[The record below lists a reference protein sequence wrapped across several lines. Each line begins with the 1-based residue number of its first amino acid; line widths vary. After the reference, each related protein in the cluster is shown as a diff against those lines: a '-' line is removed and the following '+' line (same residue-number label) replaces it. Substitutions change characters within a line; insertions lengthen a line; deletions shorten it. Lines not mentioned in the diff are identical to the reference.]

1 MAHGGADQ
9 RLSFR
14 LDRRRAIQVASDLR
28 ESDHPYIGVAGRRQY
43 AELKGPERLELR
55 DQRLPEASIQV
66 TPPPLLPLPHG
77 LAQRRAGRMQAPTW
91 NLQSWR

>member
-55 DQRLPEASIQV
+55 DQRLLEASIQA
-66 TPPPLLPLPHG
+66 TPPPLPHG
-77 LAQRRAGRMQAPTW
+77 LAQRRAGGLPAPTW
-91 NLQSWR
+91 DLQSWR